1 MVFLATFKFILLL
14 RIKKKPHSP
23 APLVLFPI
31 GECPLAY
38 ATPLVLFS
46 SVCLALLLI
55 FLKTGW
61 RCLWMI
67 LLFMDP
73 LLIHAWIIWIECLTD
88 VLKLI
93 LFLILGNVISWY
105 SFRAYYLQERRTG
118 RSYKNIYY
126 FIVTLPLLLTR
137 GLFFS
142 WPCRFLHALY

>member
-1 MVFLATFKFILLL
+1 
-14 RIKKKPHSP
+14 
-23 APLVLFPI
+23 
-31 GECPLAY
+31 
-38 ATPLVLFS
+38 
-46 SVCLALLLI
+46 
-55 FLKTGW
+55 
-61 RCLWMI
+61 MI